1 MNDIEKLHQVIDALE
16 KQSSSVTEFYGVLS
30 AVNSTRVQIESAKA
44 LLAKTAD
51 EQKGLLTVSYKR
63 FEEYGVRLT
72 KLESLMATLVEIQ
85 NQALKQITALEFVTP
100 EQHEQSRVAT
110 EKTIAEQFMA
120 LAEKVDAAS
129 VSQQSAM
136 KSLRTIIVFGVLAL
150 AGGIAF
156 IAKETFM

>member
-72 KLESLMATLVEIQ
+72 KLESLMASLVEIQ

-100 EQHEQSRVAT
+100 EQHEQSRCIFRPIMNT
-110 EKTIAEQFMA
+110 NSDST
-120 LAEKVDAAS
+120 
-129 VSQQSAM
+129 
-136 KSLRTIIVFGVLAL
+136 
-150 AGGIAF
+150 
-156 IAKETFM
+156 

>member
-1 MNDIEKLHQVIDALE
+1 
-16 KQSSSVTEFYGVLS
+16 
-30 AVNSTRVQIESAKA
+30 
-44 LLAKTAD
+44 
-51 EQKGLLTVSYKR
+51 
-63 FEEYGVRLT
+63 
-72 KLESLMATLVEIQ
+72 MATLVEIQ